1 MLIEAQR
8 GFQRREGHFIRA
20 QGPLQRMALQ
30 PGNQRAFADDNPGL
44 RAAEQLVA
52 GETDQA
58 HPGGDHLLRHRLLRQ
73 AILAEIHQRP
83 AAQVGHHRDVQFAA
97 NGRQLRFVDG
107 FGKALNTVVAGVDLH
122 QQRGIVIHRLAIIFG
137 MGAVG
142 GTHFVQLA
150 TRLAHHVGDAKC
162 PADLHQFAARDHHFA
177 TAGGGRQHQQNGR
190 RVVVHDTGVFR
201 AGDLAQQIGNGAIA
215 MAAPGVVEIIFERHR
230 RAHRAGNRLHGRLR
244 LDGAPQIGMQYR
256 TGEIKHRTQGAPLA
270 GGEPLLT
277 GVLPVM
283 APVRERLPLANLF
296 PRLIQHL
303 AQLRHHLR
311 MAVLRQQ
318 GRKSGVA

>member
-1 MLIEAQR
+1 
-8 GFQRREGHFIRA
+8 
-20 QGPLQRMALQ
+20 MALQ
-30 PGNQRAFADDNPGL
+30 PGNQRAFADDNSGL

-52 GETDQA
+52 RETDQA

-107 FGKALNTVVAGVDLH
+107 FGKAFNAVVAGVNLH
-122 QQRGIVIHRLAIIFG
+122 QQRGIVIHRLTIVFG

-142 GTHFVQLA
+142 GTHFVQLT
-150 TRLAHHVGDAKC
+150 TRLTHHIRNAKC
-162 PADLHQFAARDHHFA
+162 AADLHQFAAGNHHFA
-177 TAGGGRQHQQNGR
+177 AAGGGRQHQQNGR
-190 RVVVHDTGVFR
+190 RVVVHDTGIFR

-277 GVLPVM
+277 GVQPVM